1 MPLNDRRQWLQMAA
15 SAAGAMCLPGAAWAQ
30 NPNPDKYPFELGVA
44 SGSPTHDGVVLW
56 TRCLLGGSNH
66 TKAQDVTVRWEV
78 ANDVHFR
85 QIVQKGLSNAAA
97 ALAYSVHVELQ
108 GLQPNRWYFY
118 RFMLGD
124 AISPVGRTRTLPA
137 PDAPVESLKLAYASC
152 QKWEDGYF
160 TAWRHMR
167 ADNPDLVLFLGDY
180 IYEYPGTSSKFRVP
194 GGGWVLTLDE
204 YRARYALYK
213 SDPDLQTMHASC
225 PWLMVWDDHEV
236 QNDYAGDQAG
246 DGGPPGWDV
255 AQFTARK
262 AAAYQAYY
270 EHMPLRASVLTRAL
284 QGLRTGA
291 EMRLYSHLRYG
302 KLASLFLLDGRQYK
316 DPQVCSSGG
325 KRGSSMVDPLRCR
338 EWNDPRRSYLGVA
351 QEHWL
356 DKQLAGEAQGAPVWT
371 VIGQPTL
378 FGLRDTG
385 NGDQKQLWN
394 DGWDGYPMARQ
405 RLTDSLQRHAAPN
418 PVFMGGDVHENWVG
432 HVLADYSK
440 PQSKVLGVEF
450 CGTSITSRANK
461 SDSTA
466 AQLARNPHFVF
477 ADSRHRG
484 YGLALFG
491 PHQLNVRLR
500 VVDDVTQ
507 KDTKIST
514 LASFE
519 VKTGKSRL
527 RLM

>member
-1 MPLNDRRQWLQMAA
+1 MGGNGQSD
-15 SAAGAMCLPGAAWAQ
+15 
-30 NPNPDKYPFELGVA
+30 
-44 SGSPTHDGVVLW
+44 TH
-56 TRCLLGGSNH
+56 
-66 TKAQDVTVRWEV
+66 DVTVRWEV
-78 ANDVHFR
+78 AQDAEFR
-85 QIVQKGLSNAAA
+85 QLVQKGQAIARS
-97 ALAYSVHVELQ
+97 ALAHSVHVELQ
-108 GLQPNRWYFY
+108 GLEPDRWYFY
-118 RFMLGD
+118 RFMVGN
-124 AISPVGRTRTLPA
+124 AVSPLGRTRTLPA
-137 PDAPVESLKLAYASC
+137 PDAPVQSLKLAYASC

-167 ADNPDLVLFLGDY
+167 EDDPDLVLFLGDY

-213 SDPDLQTMHASC
+213 SDTDLQAMHASC

-236 QNDYAGDQAG
+236 QNDYAGELAG
-246 DGGPPGWDV
+246 DGGPPTWDS

-284 QGLRTGA
+284 QGLYNGA

-316 DPQVCSSGG
+316 DPQACSRDG
-325 KRGSSMVDPLRCR
+325 KRGSSMVDPRQCKD
-338 EWNDPRRSYLGVA
+338 WNDPRRSYLGFA

-356 DKQLAGEAQGAPVWT
+356 DQQLAQESPQRPVWT
-371 VIGQPTL
+371 VLGQPTL
-378 FGLRDTG
+378 FGSRDTG

-405 RLTDSLQRHAAPN
+405 RLTDTLQKHAASN
-418 PVFMGGDVHENWVG
+418 PVILGGDVHENWVG
-432 HVLADYSK
+432 HVLGDYSK

-450 CGTSITSRANK
+450 CGTSITSRSNK
-461 SDSTA
+461 ADLTEK
-466 AQLARNPHFVF
+466 QLARNPHFVF
-477 ADSRHRG
+477 ADSRYRG
-484 YGLALFG
+484 YGVAQFG
-491 PHQLNVRLR
+491 PQQLNVRLR
-500 VVDDVTQ
+500 VLDDVTQ
-507 KDTKIST
+507 RDSKVST

-519 VKTGKSRL
+519 VLAEKSQL